1 MLQISYHATF
11 KGEPTILIRG
21 SEQELKALWC
31 VLAEWRG
38 ETLAILTSLR
48 RRVSLRLDGL
58 TDFVL
63 AVARD
68 REESRADLKHG
79 KAVWLLSLCER
90 DRIAG
95 LLERLCL
102 SSKAGHQY
110 LDNGT
115 GSIQILCS
123 KGEYPSNL
131 GSASTL

>member
-11 KGEPTILIRG
+11 KNDESTILIRG

-38 ETLAILTSLR
+38 ETLSILTSLR
-48 RRVSLRLDGL
+48 HRVSLRLDGL

-63 AVARD
+63 TVARD
-68 REESRADLKHG
+68 RESRADLKHG
-79 KAVWLLSLCER
+79 NAVWLLSLCER
-90 DRIAG
+90 DRIVG
-95 LLERLCL
+95 LLEALCL

-110 LDNGT
+110 LDNGA